1 MGHPTEIFI
10 PPPPDGFICAVCMDV
25 LESAKSFSCGHSF
38 CGGCC
43 SRVTAAPEAVCP
55 TCRAKADDAKP
66 NYAMRDV
73 VDGLTVRCP
82 EYGGRGDGRKR
93 KRDEADEEGG
103 EATAGGGCE
112 WTGPL
117 RDLDEHRKPCG
128 HAMVSCALEGC
139 NHGCRRKDMEA
150 HLSGGASLLRHM
162 QLMQAS
168 QDARHEEAIQAL
180 RTKYESRI
188 TTLKRASA
196 NYDSKIKSLEE
207 DAIIRAIH
215 EKCAKECRRWIDY
228 RPDALH
234 GVKVYPLTVA
244 ANRLFSHKYVM
255 EGFECHIPGPSNTP
269 WEGATLRAEIRYRDR
284 EKPPKCSF
292 VPPLFHVNVYPSGT
306 ISMTAINEEES
317 WDPNTTL
324 HEIIFTIQQ
333 LLGHPNC
340 VSPAQ
345 TEAYNVYIKRDGGY
359 EARIK
364 SEIAEKWSDVR
375 PPDDGRL
382 DITELAKK
390 KLRAFGKKTDLQEQE
405 RPIVP
410 TFDRD
415 ENGKP
420 IKQNYHPRLPDCEC
434 SCCAWGQKF
443 YDDKGKMRFLFGVG
457 G

>member
-43 SRVTAAPEAVCP
+43 SSVTAAPDAVCP

-117 RDLDEHRKPCG
+117 RDLDEHRKTCG

-139 NHGCRRKDMEA
+139 NHRCRRKDMEA

-162 QLMQAS
+162 QLMKAS
-168 QDARHEEAIQAL
+168 QNARHEVAIQTL
-180 RTKYESRI
+180 KYKYESRI
-188 TTLKRASA
+188 KALVKVQKASA
-196 NYDSKIKSLEE
+196 EAAAIK
-207 DAIIRAIH
+207 AIH
-215 EKCAKECRRWIDY
+215 DKCAKECRRWIDY
-228 RPDALH
+228 RPDAMY
-234 GVKVYPLTVA
+234 GFKVYPIRSESA
-244 ANRLFSHKYVM
+244 GRLKLQGHKYM
-255 EGFECHIPGPSNTP
+255 MSGFECHIPGPSNTP
-269 WEGATLRAEIRYRDR
+269 WEGATLRARVLYNDGAS
-284 EKPPKCSF
+284 PPWCSF
-292 VPPLFHVNVYPSGT
+292 VPPLFHVNVYPSGRICVST
-306 ISMTAINEEES
+306 LNEDEG
-317 WDPNTTL
+317 WDSNMTL
-324 HEIIFTIQQ
+324 HEILFTIQQ
-333 LLGHPNC
+333 HLAHPRIH
-340 VSPAQ
+340 SPYQA
-345 TEAYNVYIKRDGGY
+345 EAYNVYMKGDGGY

-364 SEIAEKWSDVR
+364 KEVAENLSDVR
-375 PPDDGRL
+375 PPDDGRR
-382 DITELAKK
+382 DVI
-390 KLRAFGKKTDLQEQE
+390 EQADALSM
-405 RPIVP
+405 RPYLVGPPKVP
-410 TFDRD
+410 DFARNA
-415 ENGKP
+415 EGEP
-420 IKQNYHPRLPDCEC
+420 IKENYHVNYQNCEC

-443 YDDKGKMRFLFGVG
+443 YDEKGRMRFLFGV
-457 G
+457 